1 MHARAHC
8 NKRNAYMGVVGNRYK
23 RSSFIQ
29 NSAFCLASSYR
40 YNRFIAIGEIT
51 IPDTRGNV
59 LLLII
64 RDFIAITDKSFL
76 AVTL

>member
-1 MHARAHC
+1 MHAHC
-8 NKRNAYMGVVGNRYK
+8 NKRNAYMGKVGNRYK
-23 RSSFIQ
+23 QSSFIQ
-29 NSAFCLASSYR
+29 FCTFCLASSYR
-40 YNRFIAIGEIT
+40 YNRFIAIAEIA